1 MTGWV
6 SIHLV
11 CQGPS
16 FLFAA
21 IKSWNCMRT
30 PTLEGEDQVR
40 KDLTDGIVTK
50 WTANAWMVW
59 IHFACSMLLVVR
71 LTWPEHRNW
80 LSKKSCHRTRLGSV
94 SLNTFHNFHRCCY
107 CPFPGFYFRRISDWF
122 KESWRERWNQSLWHI
137 REKMQIVFF
146 VFFWVLRYYHIFV
159 TCAVVD
165 IGLYFVPCPC
175 TYVRNWCLHCCGYGH
190 SQQASRLMEAAPLI
204 PFKKA
209 RETCTVFDI
218 AEA

>member
-107 CPFPGFYFRRISDWF
+107 YPFPGFYFRRISDWF

-137 REKMQIVFF
+137 RESLQMFF
-146 VFFWVLRYYHIFV
+146 FFFFGCYAIIIYLLPVLLWTSGCI
-159 TCAVVD
+159 
-165 IGLYFVPCPC
+165 LCPA
-175 TYVRNWCLHCCGYGH
+175 H
-190 SQQASRLMEAAPLI
+190 
-204 PFKKA
+204 A
-209 RETCTVFDI
+209 RMLETGVCTVVGMDT
-218 AEA
+218 ANKLPG